1 MNCLLLTWINR
12 SDKYEDYYF
21 CLNSNGI
28 LPPLEW
34 KFGNSFKIWY
44 QKKNISQINHN
55 PINKII
61 LQIAKNLFKNHPIKF
76 IETLIN
82 IWCFNPEKEKEKEK

>member
-12 SDKYEDYYF
+12 SDKYEDYDF

-28 LPPLEW
+28 LPPKENENL
-34 KFGNSFKIWY
+34 GNLSKSDIE
-44 QKKNISQINHN
+44 KNISQINHN

-61 LQIAKNLFKNHPIKF
+61 LQIAKNYLKF
-76 IETLIN
+76 IQ
-82 IWCFNPEKEKEKEK
+82 